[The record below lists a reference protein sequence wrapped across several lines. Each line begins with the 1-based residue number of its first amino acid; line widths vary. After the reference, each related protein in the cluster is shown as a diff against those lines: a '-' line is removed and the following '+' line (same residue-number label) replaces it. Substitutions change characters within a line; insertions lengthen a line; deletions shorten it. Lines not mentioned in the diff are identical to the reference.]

1 MEPSE
6 IDIHVRVEIKITDE
20 EPLII
25 DELKAVMIRNETKEC
40 LPFKKVD

>member
-6 IDIHVRVEIKITDE
+6 IDIYVRVEIKITDE
-20 EPLII
+20 EPLIT